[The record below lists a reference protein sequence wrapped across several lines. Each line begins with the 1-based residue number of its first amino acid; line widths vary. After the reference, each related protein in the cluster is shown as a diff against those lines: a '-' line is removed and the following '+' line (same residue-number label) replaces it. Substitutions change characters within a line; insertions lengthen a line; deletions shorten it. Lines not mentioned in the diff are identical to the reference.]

1 MILSLVSAWEL
12 SGGWLNT
19 DSCNLPFPHRDA
31 NLVDLKGYE
40 ICISKKKKKK
50 EICISNKLP
59 GDADAAGLGMALWE
73 LLYWNKLL

>member
-1 MILSLVSAWEL
+1 MILNLTSAQEL

-40 ICISKKKKKK
+40 ICIS
-50 EICISNKLP
+50 NKLP
-59 GDADAAGLGMALWE
+59 GDADAAGLGMAFWE